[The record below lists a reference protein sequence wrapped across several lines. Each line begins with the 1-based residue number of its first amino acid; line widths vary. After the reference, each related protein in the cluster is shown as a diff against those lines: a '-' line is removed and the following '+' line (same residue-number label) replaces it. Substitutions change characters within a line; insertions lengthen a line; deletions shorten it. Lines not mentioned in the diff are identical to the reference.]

1 MNSYRYDRWL
11 IILHFC
17 YLFIVDC
24 LLIYGSMW
32 IVMVYVGL
40 GEKEG
45 VGYNLGMY
53 LGYCRYEGRSYT
65 VADIYIFLKNQH
77 NKMANT
83 QQHPHIRPKTA
94 NLPNPANIP
103 MLHPALQ
110 LLQPQPNLPPLMPDR
125 HNG

>member
-1 MNSYRYDRWL
+1 MNSYGYDRWL

-53 LGYCRYEGRSYT
+53 
-65 VADIYIFLKNQH
+65 
-77 NKMANT
+77 
-83 QQHPHIRPKTA
+83 
-94 NLPNPANIP
+94 
-103 MLHPALQ
+103 
-110 LLQPQPNLPPLMPDR
+110 
-125 HNG
+125 